1 MNVLIIPQYLYKY
14 AAVTNLAN
22 SKLLAIIITDNEA
35 PANNLLK
42 PNTEKN
48 AAFPATNN
56 AVNPSKGMKNLNFS
70 KNKISLLLYY

>member
-1 MNVLIIPQYLYKY
+1 MNLLIIPQYLYRY

-22 SKLLAIIITDNEA
+22 SKLLAINTTDSVA

-48 AAFPATNN
+48 AALNATKR
-56 AVNPSKGMKNLNFS
+56 AENPNSGVKNLDRS
-70 KNKISLLLYY
+70 KKILPFVILL

>member
-1 MNVLIIPQYLYKY
+1 MNLLIIPQYLYRY

-22 SKLLAIIITDNEA
+22 SKLLAINTTDSVA

-48 AAFPATNN
+48 AAFPATYN
-56 AVNPSKGMKNLNFS
+56 AVNPSKGIKNLIFS
-70 KNKISLLLYY
+70 KNKISLL